1 MKIIYHHRTRSTD
14 AQRIHILEIA
24 DAFEHLGHQVEI
36 VSLVPTDTA
45 QEDATRDAGN
55 PLWQRLARRIP
66 FAYDMVQVGYNL
78 LGIPMLLW
86 RVLRG
91 KADFIYERYSLFN
104 FTGVVVAKLCRLPII
119 LEVNSP
125 FALEQ
130 VRDSD
135 IRLHGF
141 AKWTEKAICNLATR
155 VIVVST
161 PLRRIMVQEGVRP
174 EKLEV
179 MTNGVTLEH
188 FQSKSMSD
196 AARLSLGIRDGDTI
210 IGFVGWF
217 RKWHG
222 LENLLAAFEHAGL
235 SGRAKVMLVGGGQ
248 AMPDLRRYVKEHRLE
263 NDVIFAGPVPHD
275 KVPEY
280 VSLIDIAVQP
290 AANEYCCPMKILE
303 YMAVAKPIVAPKQEN
318 ILDVLRDDGEAQYFT
333 PGDVQSLAGALKVLV
348 AAPDRARRMG
358 EKARRAITE
367 RGFLW
372 QENAAKVVRMV
383 RLEQPMVS
391 G

>member
-1 MKIIYHHRTRSTD
+1 
-14 AQRIHILEIA
+14 
-24 DAFEHLGHQVEI
+24 
-36 VSLVPTDTA
+36 
-45 QEDATRDAGN
+45 
-55 PLWQRLARRIP
+55 
-66 FAYDMVQVGYNL
+66 
-78 LGIPMLLW
+78 
-86 RVLRG
+86 
-91 KADFIYERYSLFN
+91 
-104 FTGVVVAKLCRLPII
+104 
-119 LEVNSP
+119 
-125 FALEQ
+125 
-130 VRDSD
+130 
-135 IRLHGF
+135 
-141 AKWTEKAICNLATR
+141 
-155 VIVVST
+155 
-161 PLRRIMVQEGVRP
+161 
-174 EKLEV
+174 
-179 MTNGVTLEH
+179 
-188 FQSKSMSD
+188 
-196 AARLSLGIRDGDTI
+196 
-210 IGFVGWF
+210 
-217 RKWHG
+217 
-222 LENLLAAFEHAGL
+222 
-235 SGRAKVMLVGGGQ
+235 
-248 AMPDLRRYVKEHRLE
+248 MPDLRRYVKEHRLE

-383 RLEQPMVS
+383 RLEPPMMS